1 MFDNEQHEA
10 LKYKVCG
17 LDRVFDEK
25 GSVFLALRKLQW
37 GIDQNEQEDPE
48 KVKLD
53 IRKYYSKPDGKE
65 RLSKG
70 VSFLTEEGPS
80 ELVHVLLEEGYGDTQ
95 KCLEV
100 LKERENFKEAVT
112 FVFNMEEKGDNSEFF
127 DPRQLLDM

>member
-17 LDRVFDEK
+17 TDHVIDEK
-25 GSVFLALRKLQW
+25 GSVFLALRRIQW
-37 GIDQNEQEDPE
+37 GISQDEQEDPA

-53 IRKYYSKPDGKE
+53 IRKYYSKPDGSE

-70 VSFLTEEGPS
+70 VSFLTEDGPS

-100 LKERENFKEAVT
+100 LKDRDNFKEAVT
-112 FVFNMEEKGDNSEFF
+112 FAFDMEEKGDNSEFF